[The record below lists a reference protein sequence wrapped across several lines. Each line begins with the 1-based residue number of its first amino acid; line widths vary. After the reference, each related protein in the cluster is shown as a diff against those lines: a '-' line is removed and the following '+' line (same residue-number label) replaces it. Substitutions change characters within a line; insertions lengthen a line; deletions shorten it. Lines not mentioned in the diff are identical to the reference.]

1 MPYTATHKYARISPR
16 KVQHLAD
23 LVRGKFAD
31 EALDI
36 LRFQPHRGARM
47 LEKVIKSALGNAEHQ
62 QAPGVDD
69 LVVVDARIDGG
80 PMFKRYQPRARGMA
94 YEIKK
99 RMSHIKVSLDTVV
112 AAEAAESQAAAE

>member
-1 MPYTATHKYARISPR
+1 MPYTATHKFARISPR
-16 KVQHLAD
+16 KARHLAD

-69 LVVVDARIDGG
+69 LVVVDARVDGG
-80 PMFKRYQPRARGMA
+80 PMFKRFQPRARGMA

-99 RMSHIKVSLDTVV
+99 RMSHIKVALDNVV
-112 AAEAAESQAAAE
+112 TAPAEVGEAGE